1 MRIGICGG
9 TFDPFHHGHLEPVLA
24 VREEMQWDRVLYIPA
39 WRQPFK
45 AGRIVAAGSHRFAM
59 AALAIRNHDAF
70 YLSPIELE
78 RGGISYSVD
87 TLEALHQQYEGA
99 SFDLIIGADNLAD
112 LHRWKNSE
120 RLFQLARFV
129 VLKRGVGG
137 REWGVG
143 EKPGISPALIA
154 TRGVGEELGVGE
166 KEADLSPTPD
176 SRPATPDSPTLH
188 PPPPPTPRII
198 FAANATVPVSS
209 TEIRER
215 VWAGQSIDAFVDPL
229 VSRYI
234 HHYGLYKEG
243 QP

>member
-24 VREEMQWDRVLYIPA
+24 VREEMEWDLVLYIPA

-45 AGRIVAAGSHRFAM
+45 KDRRITAGSHRFAM
-59 AALAIRNHDAF
+59 TALAIRDHDSLF
-70 YLSPIELE
+70 LSPIELE

-112 LHRWKNSE
+112 LHRWKNPE
-120 RLFQLARFV
+120 RLFELARFV
-129 VLKRGVGG
+129 VLKRGMG
-137 REWGVG
+137 RGVWGV
-143 EKPGISPALIA
+143 EKRKLSRVSSTIPDTSSPAP
-154 TRGVGEELGVGE
+154 G
-166 KEADLSPTPD
+166 TPQ
-176 SRPATPDSPTLH
+176 S
-188 PPPPPTPRII
+188 TPRII
-198 FAANATVPVSS
+198 FAPNATVPVSS

-215 VWAGQSIDAFVDPL
+215 VRAGQSIDAFVDPL

>member
-9 TFDPFHHGHLEPVLA
+9 TFDPIHHGHLEPVLA

-45 AGRIVAAGSHRFAM
+45 KERRITAGSHRFAM
-59 AALAIRNHDAF
+59 TALAIREHDSLF
-70 YLSPIELE
+70 LSPIELE

-87 TLEALHQQYEGA
+87 TLEALHQQYKGA

-112 LHRWKNSE
+112 LHRWKNPE

-129 VLKRGVGG
+129 VLKRGVAG
-137 REWGVG
+137 RESGVV
-143 EKPGISPALIA
+143 EKPGLPAL
-154 TRGVGEELGVGE
+154 V
-166 KEADLSPTPD
+166 SPTPD
-176 SRPATPDSPTLH
+176 SRPATPAA
-188 PPPPPTPRII
+188 RIV
-198 FAANATVPVSS
+198 FAANATVPISS

-215 VWAGQSIDAFVDPL
+215 VRAGQSIDAFVDPL